1 MYNLKP
7 NVMKKLLIIMVLAIV
22 SIVGV
27 SAQQLD
33 SPYVSVNGYA
43 VMEVEPNEIT
53 ISITIDEKDSKGKI
67 SLKLQ
72 EQTMVSRLQK
82 LGIDT
87 EKSLFV
93 EGFSSS
99 SYRRNDGTLYKR
111 YALIVDSHDLVNKVF
126 EDLQRFGINKLVV
139 TKRSRND
146 IAALR
151 SELRVAAVKNAK
163 EKAMELAGALG
174 LEVGVAI
181 QIEDY
186 SNDSDPIMFRGVTL
200 GYQANYRKDSDVED
214 YVAPEFQKIK
224 LDYRIRVV
232 FVLK

>member
-7 NVMKKLLIIMVLAIV
+7 NVMKKLLIIMVLAVV
-22 SIVGV
+22 SVVGL
-27 SAQQLD
+27 SAQQVNT
-33 SPYVSVNGYA
+33 PYVEVNGYA

-99 SYRRNDGTLYKR
+99 SYRRNDGVLYKR
-111 YALIVDSHDLVNKVF
+111 YTLIVDSHDLVNKVF
-126 EDLQRFGINKLVV
+126 DDLQKFGINKLQV
-139 TKRSRND
+139 TDRSRND

-174 LEVGVAI
+174 QEIGAAI
-181 QIEDY
+181 RINDY
-186 SNDSDPIMFRGVTL
+186 NNDSGALRLNKVTI
-200 GYQANYRKDSDVED
+200 GYQANTNAED
-214 YVAPEFQKIK
+214 YVTPEFKKIEIE
-224 LDYRIRVV
+224 YRVNV
-232 FVLK
+232 AFVLK

>member
-1 MYNLKP
+1 
-7 NVMKKLLIIMVLAIV
+7 MKKLLIIMVLAVV
-22 SIVGV
+22 SVVGL
-27 SAQQLD
+27 SAQQVNT
-33 SPYVSVNGYA
+33 PYVEVNGYA

-111 YALIVDSHDLVNKVF
+111 YALVVDNHDLVNKVF
-126 EDLQRFGINKLVV
+126 DDLQKFGINKLQV
-139 TKRSRND
+139 TDRSRND

-174 LEVGVAI
+174 QEIGAAI
-181 QIEDY
+181 RINDY
-186 SNDSDPIMFRGVTL
+186 NNDSGALRLNKVTI
-200 GYQANYRKDSDVED
+200 GYQANTNAED
-214 YVAPEFQKIK
+214 YVTPEFKKIEIE
-224 LDYRIRVV
+224 YRVNV
-232 FVLK
+232 AFVLK

>member
-1 MYNLKP
+1 
-7 NVMKKLLIIMVLAIV
+7 
-22 SIVGV
+22 
-27 SAQQLD
+27 
-33 SPYVSVNGYA
+33 
-43 VMEVEPNEIT
+43 
-53 ISITIDEKDSKGKI
+53 
-67 SLKLQ
+67 
-72 EQTMVSRLQK
+72 
-82 LGIDT
+82 
-87 EKSLFV
+87 
-93 EGFSSS
+93 
-99 SYRRNDGTLYKR
+99 
-111 YALIVDSHDLVNKVF
+111 VF

-224 LDYRIRVV
+224 LDYRVRVV

>member
-1 MYNLKP
+1 
-7 NVMKKLLIIMVLAIV
+7 MVLAIV

-27 SAQQLD
+27 SAQKLD

-67 SLKLQ
+67 SLKQQ

-99 SYRRNDGTLYKR
+99 SYRRNDGTLYKN

-224 LDYRIRVV
+224 LDYRVRVV